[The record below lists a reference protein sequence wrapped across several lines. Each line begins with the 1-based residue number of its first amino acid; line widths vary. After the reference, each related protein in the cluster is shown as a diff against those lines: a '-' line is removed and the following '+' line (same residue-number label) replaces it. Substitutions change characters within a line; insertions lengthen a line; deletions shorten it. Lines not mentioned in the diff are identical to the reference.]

1 MEKQSWKIGEISEK
15 TEVTIRALHHYHDI
29 GLLVPENM
37 TAAGHRLYTKCDIIR
52 LQKIISLKQ
61 FGFKLDKIMTILDTK
76 DFEPLE
82 IIRMQIQVIEENLA
96 SHKKLKAQLETIM
109 SILLKNEAKIDD
121 FFNLI
126 GVINMDKIVLEVGTK
141 LVPLVDKEM
150 GSNLTERINDLRKN
164 LSFPPVRIRDN
175 NMLEGSEYRILI
187 NGNEVLREYILEK
200 TDLIQEN
207 IEKILANL
215 RKLIESNIEELL

>member
-1 MEKQSWKIGEISEK
+1 MEKKSWKIGEISEK
-15 TEVTIRALHHYHDI
+15 TGVTIRTLHHYHDI

-37 TAAGHRLYTKCDIIR
+37 TEAGHRLYSKNDIIR

-61 FGFKLDKIMTILDTK
+61 FGFKLDKIKTILDTK

-82 IIRMQIQVIEENLA
+82 IIRMQIQIIEENLS
-96 SHKKLKAQLETIM
+96 SHIKLKAQLETII

-121 FFNLI
+121 FLNLI
-126 GVINMDKIVLEVGTK
+126 GVINMDKIVLEVGRK
-141 LVPLVDKEM
+141 LVPFVDKEKS
-150 GSNLTERINDLRKN
+150 SNFIDQINDLRKKI
-164 LSFPPVRIRDN
+164 SFPPVRIRDN

-187 NGNEVLREYILEK
+187 NGNEYILEK

-207 IEKILANL
+207 IEKILENL
-215 RKLIESNIEELL
+215 RRSIESNIEELL